1 MHHRLSLSLLSLLLL
16 PAFLSAQGR
25 SGHEREDIFILSSHT
40 ESSEWAQSM
49 LFPIN
54 EIKRERPDL
63 KVELHHLQLLSHES
77 VADLKQ
83 SVDSVL
89 NARALPPRLVIILG
103 GSAFNF
109 TQDIDKKWPG
119 IPIILT
125 GEQDYYC
132 DTEYTL
138 LGPGNPLARRHSIT
152 LLRNQGVNVTL
163 ISAPPMIR
171 RTVEMMLE
179 VQPDLNK
186 IIFVAGEN
194 YMCKE
199 RQWRLERYLQ
209 MHHPDIDYR
218 VISSANT
225 TTDRLLSILE
235 RENSPQTAVFYGSW
249 LTRDGYLETVST
261 RHNTVSLIESQAPVY
276 TMFASDMD
284 KHPNLVGYYSYST
297 QEYNIIL
304 RQYVLDVLNHGMRP
318 DTMPF
323 IYLEAGSPTLNY
335 NAMKRFGLNTDLI
348 PSNAIVHGGPA
359 SFWQLYKRQILIFA
373 FVFLLGL
380 GTFLILTLVRSMHR
394 LQKARDIAEN
404 ANQMKTAFIQNMSH
418 EIRTPLNSII
428 GFSQL
433 LGMPEG
439 AVTEEEKQEYLGYV
453 MNSSQLLTMMINDI
467 LSLSDMERG
476 HYTVNLMS
484 TDLNEMVRQAIKTVE
499 GRLTSGVSIVEQS
512 GIAEGARY
520 ITDGMRVQ
528 QILINFL
535 TNSIKHTASGEIVIA
550 SSLVENPGFIT
561 FSVADTGPGVPP
573 DKADSIFERFVKLDS
588 SKQGTGLG
596 LSICRTMA
604 DSLGGKVWLDTQYT
618 SGARFM
624 LTIPKEEA

>member
-1 MHHRLSLSLLSLLLL
+1 
-16 PAFLSAQGR
+16 
-25 SGHEREDIFILSSHT
+25 
-40 ESSEWAQSM
+40 
-49 LFPIN
+49 
-54 EIKRERPDL
+54 
-63 KVELHHLQLLSHES
+63 
-77 VADLKQ
+77 
-83 SVDSVL
+83 
-89 NARALPPRLVIILG
+89 
-103 GSAFNF
+103 
-109 TQDIDKKWPG
+109 
-119 IPIILT
+119 
-125 GEQDYYC
+125 
-132 DTEYTL
+132 
-138 LGPGNPLARRHSIT
+138 
-152 LLRNQGVNVTL
+152 
-163 ISAPPMIR
+163 
-171 RTVEMMLE
+171 
-179 VQPDLNK
+179 
-186 IIFVAGEN
+186 
-194 YMCKE
+194 
-199 RQWRLERYLQ
+199 
-209 MHHPDIDYR
+209 
-218 VISSANT
+218 
-225 TTDRLLSILE
+225 
-235 RENSPQTAVFYGSW
+235 
-249 LTRDGYLETVST
+249 
-261 RHNTVSLIESQAPVY
+261 
-276 TMFASDMD
+276 
-284 KHPNLVGYYSYST
+284 
-297 QEYNIIL
+297 
-304 RQYVLDVLNHGMRP
+304 
-318 DTMPF
+318 
-323 IYLEAGSPTLNY
+323 
-335 NAMKRFGLNTDLI
+335 
-348 PSNAIVHGGPA
+348 
-359 SFWQLYKRQILIFA
+359 
-373 FVFLLGL
+373 
-380 GTFLILTLVRSMHR
+380 
-394 LQKARDIAEN
+394 
-404 ANQMKTAFIQNMSH
+404 MKTAFIQNMSH

-596 LSICRTMA
+596 LSICRMMA

>member
-1 MHHRLSLSLLSLLLL
+1 MML
-16 PAFLSAQGR
+16 AQGR
-25 SGHEREDIFILSSHT
+25 GEHEREDIFILSSHT
-40 ESSEWAQSM
+40 ESSEWAQQM

-54 EIKRERPDL
+54 ELKRERTDL
-63 KVELHHLQLLSHES
+63 NVGLHHLQLLAHSS
-77 VADLKQ
+77 VKELQ
-83 SVDSVL
+83 HSVDSVL
-89 NARALPPRLVIILG
+89 RARTLPPRLVIILG
-103 GSAFNF
+103 GSAFNYAQ
-109 TQDIDKKWPG
+109 TVQKLWPG

-132 DTEYTL
+132 DIEYTL
-138 LGPGNPLARRHSIT
+138 YGPGNPLARRHSIT
-152 LLRNQGVNVTL
+152 LLRNQGANITL

-179 VQPDLNK
+179 VQPELNK

-209 MHHPDIDYR
+209 MHHPDIAYR
-218 VISSANT
+218 AILSSET
-225 TTDRLLSILE
+225 STDRLLSILE
-235 RENSPQTAVFYGSW
+235 KEDSNKTAVFFGSW
-249 LTRDGYLETVST
+249 LVREGYLETIST
-261 RHNTVSLIESQAPVY
+261 RHNTVSLIESLAPVY
-276 TMFASDMD
+276 TMFASDLE
-284 KHPNLVGYYSYST
+284 KHPNVVGYYSYSK

-304 RQYVLDVLNHGMRP
+304 RQYILDVLDHGINP
-318 DTMPF
+318 STLPF
-323 IYLEAGSPTLNY
+323 IYLEAGTPTLNY
-335 NAMKRFGLNTDLI
+335 HAMERFNMDTSLI
-348 PSNAIVHGGPA
+348 PVNANVYGGPA
-359 SFWQLYKRQILIFA
+359 SFWQMYKRQIMVGTFIFILA
-373 FVFLLGL
+373 LGI
-380 GTFLILTLVRSMHR
+380 FLILTLVRSMHR

-439 AVTEEEKQEYLGYV
+439 TVTEEEKQQYMGYV

-476 HYTVNLMS
+476 HYTVTLTATN
-484 TDLNEMVRQAIKTVE
+484 LNEMVRQAIKTVE
-499 GRLTSGVSIVEQS
+499 TRLTSGVSIIQQP
-512 GIAEGARY
+512 GIEEGARY
-520 ITDGMRVQ
+520 VTDGMRVQ

-535 TNSIKHTASGEIVIA
+535 TNAIKHTTSGEIVIA

-573 DKADSIFERFVKLDS
+573 DKAESIFDRFVKLDVN
-588 SKQGTGLG
+588 KQGAGLG
-596 LSICRTMA
+596 LSICRMMA
-604 DSLGGKVWLDTQYT
+604 NSLGGKVWLDTQYT
-618 SGARFM
+618 NGARFM
-624 LTIPKEEA
+624 LMIPKEEA